1 MAFLCRNKSS
11 CAVNNRVNYFKEF
24 YEKYMEVIMQLSKI
38 VASEI
43 EKVLKDKEIEG
54 VEIFVE
60 RPKEEKFGDYS
71 TNVAM
76 KLAKQ
81 MKKPPMAIAGE
92 LKEAFGSSKIF
103 EKVEIAG
110 AGFINFYFSKE
121 FLYSVLKNIVT
132 EKENFGKS
140 SIGNHEKVM
149 IEYVSANPTGYLHV
163 GHGRGAVVGDVLA
176 KVLKFAGYDVFK
188 EYYVNDAGS
197 QIDKLA
203 MSVYLRYRELL
214 GDKVDFI
221 EDGYNGE
228 YIYLI
233 AGEIKEKYGDSL
245 NKEYEI
251 VKSEFV
257 EYSLQWSLKEIEADL
272 EKFGIEFDNWFS
284 EKSLYDN
291 KKVFST
297 IEKLEKTGFIYEQD
311 GAKWFRTTQFGDDK
325 DRVAVRADGTT
336 TYYASDIAYHDDKI
350 ARGYKKLIDVWGAD
364 HHGYIKRVESAIEAL
379 GHGKDVLDVILVQ
392 IVNLFKDGQP
402 FVMSKRAGTF
412 ITLRDL
418 IDEVGKDA
426 ARIFFIMRS
435 SDSQFDFDL
444 EEAKKQSSDNPAY
457 YIQYAHARICS
468 IIEKIGIKLDKIEG
482 FELNLL
488 SEPEEL
494 RIIKKLAEFEEL
506 IELIARNNEVHR
518 LIKYG
523 QELASLLHSFYNKH
537 RVINEDKDME
547 TARVQLLYAVKI
559 VLNNLLTLVSVKAPE
574 RM

>member
-1 MAFLCRNKSS
+1 
-11 CAVNNRVNYFKEF
+11 
-24 YEKYMEVIMQLSKI
+24 MQLSKI

-43 EKVLKDKEIEG
+43 DKVLKDKGIEG

-60 RPKEEKFGDYS
+60 RPKDEQFGDYS

-81 MKKPPMAIAGE
+81 MKKAPMAIAGE
-92 LKEAFGSSKIF
+92 LKELLEKSEIF

-121 FLYSVLKNIVT
+121 FMYTVLKNVIS
-132 EKENFGKS
+132 ERDNFGKS
-140 SIGNHEKVM
+140 SVGNNEKVM

-176 KVLKFAGYDVFK
+176 KVLTFAGYDVFK

-203 MSVYLRYRELL
+203 MSVYLRYREIL

-233 AGEIKEKYGDSL
+233 AEEIKAKYGDSL
-245 NKEYEI
+245 NREYTS
-251 VKSEFV
+251 VKKDFV
-257 EYSLQWSLKEIEADL
+257 EFSLKWSLKEIEFDL

-291 KKVFST
+291 NEVFTT
-297 IEKLEKTGFIYEQD
+297 IEKLQKNGFVYEHE
-311 GAKWFRTTQFGDDK
+311 GAKWFRTTDFGDDK

-336 TYYASDIAYHDDKI
+336 TYYASDIAYHEDKI
-350 ARGYKKLIDVWGAD
+350 SRGYKKLIDVWGAD
-364 HHGYIKRVESAIEAL
+364 HHGYIKRVEASIEAL
-379 GHGKDVLDVILVQ
+379 GYGKNVLDVILVQ

-457 YIQYAHARICS
+457 YIQ
-468 IIEKIGIKLDKIEG
+468 
-482 FELNLL
+482 
-488 SEPEEL
+488 
-494 RIIKKLAEFEEL
+494 
-506 IELIARNNEVHR
+506 
-518 LIKYG
+518 
-523 QELASLLHSFYNKH
+523 
-537 RVINEDKDME
+537 
-547 TARVQLLYAVKI
+547 
-559 VLNNLLTLVSVKAPE
+559 
-574 RM
+574 

>member
-1 MAFLCRNKSS
+1 
-11 CAVNNRVNYFKEF
+11 
-24 YEKYMEVIMQLSKI
+24 MQLSKI

-43 EKVLKDKEIEG
+43 EKVLNEKGIEG

-60 RPKEEKFGDYS
+60 RPKDEQFGDYS

-81 MKKPPMAIAGE
+81 MKKAPMAIAGE
-92 LKEAFGSSKIF
+92 LKESLEKSEIF

-110 AGFINFYFSKE
+110 AGFINFYFSRE
-121 FLYSVLKNIVT
+121 FMYKVLKNVIS
-132 EKENFGKS
+132 EKDNFGKS
-140 SIGNHEKVM
+140 SIGNNEKVM

-176 KVLKFAGYDVFK
+176 KVLTFAGYDVFK

-203 MSVYLRYRELL
+203 ISVYLRYRELL

-228 YIYLI
+228 YIYII
-233 AGEIKEKYGDSL
+233 AGEIKDKYGDSL
-245 NKEYEI
+245 NKDYEK
-251 VKSEFV
+251 VKSEFID
-257 EYSLQWSLKEIEADL
+257 YSLKWSLKEIESDL

-297 IEKLEKTGFIYEQD
+297 IEKLQKSGFVYEHE
-311 GAKWFRTTQFGDDK
+311 GAKWFKTTDFGDDK

-336 TYYASDIAYHDDKI
+336 TYYASDIAYHEDKI
-350 ARGYKKLIDVWGAD
+350 SRGYKKLIDVWGAD
-364 HHGYIKRVESAIEAL
+364 HHGYIKRVEASIEAL
-379 GHGKDVLDVILVQ
+379 GYGKNVLDVILVQ

-468 IIEKIGIKLDKIEG
+468 IIEKVGMELDKIEG

-488 SEPEEL
+488 NETEEL
-494 RIIKKLAEFEEL
+494 RIVKKLAEFEEL
-506 IELIARNNEVHR
+506 IELIAKNNEVHR

-547 TARVQLLYAVKI
+547 TARVQLLFGVKV
-559 VLNNLLTLVSVKAPE
+559 VLKNILTLVGVTAPE

>member
-1 MAFLCRNKSS
+1 
-11 CAVNNRVNYFKEF
+11 
-24 YEKYMEVIMQLSKI
+24 MQLSKI

-43 EKVLKDKEIEG
+43 DKVLKDKGIEG

-60 RPKEEKFGDYS
+60 RPKDEQFGDYS

-81 MKKPPMAIAGE
+81 MKKAPMAIAGE
-92 LKEAFGSSKIF
+92 LKELLEKSEIF

-121 FLYSVLKNIVT
+121 FMYTVLKNVIS
-132 EKENFGKS
+132 ERDNFGKS
-140 SIGNHEKVM
+140 SVGNNEKVM

-176 KVLKFAGYDVFK
+176 KVLTFAGYDVFK

-203 MSVYLRYRELL
+203 MSVYLRYREIL

-233 AGEIKEKYGDSL
+233 AEEIKAKYGDSL
-245 NKEYEI
+245 NREYTS
-251 VKSEFV
+251 VKKDFV
-257 EYSLQWSLKEIEADL
+257 EFSLKWSLKEIEFDL

-291 KKVFST
+291 NEVFTT
-297 IEKLEKTGFIYEQD
+297 IEKLQKNGFVYEHE
-311 GAKWFRTTQFGDDK
+311 GAKWFRTTDFGDDK

-336 TYYASDIAYHDDKI
+336 TYYASDIAYHEDKI
-350 ARGYKKLIDVWGAD
+350 SRGYKKLIDVWGAD
-364 HHGYIKRVESAIEAL
+364 HHGYIKRVEASIEAL
-379 GHGKDVLDVILVQ
+379 GYGKNVLDVILVQ

-468 IIEKIGIKLDKIEG
+468 IIEKVGIQLDKVES

-488 SEPEEL
+488 NEVEEL
-494 RIIKKLAEFEEL
+494 RIVKKLAEFEEL
-506 IELIARNNEVHR
+506 IELIAKNNEVHR

-523 QELASLLHSFYNKH
+523 QELAGMLHSFYNKH
-537 RVINEDKDME
+537 RVINEDKNME
-547 TARVQLLYAVKI
+547 IARVQLLLGVKI
-559 VLNNLLTLVSVKAPE
+559 VLNNLLTLVGVASPE

>member
-1 MAFLCRNKSS
+1 
-11 CAVNNRVNYFKEF
+11 
-24 YEKYMEVIMQLSKI
+24 MEVIMQLSKI

-43 EKVLKDKEIEG
+43 EKVLKDKGIEG

-60 RPKEEKFGDYS
+60 RPKDEQFGDYS

-81 MKKPPMAIAGE
+81 MRKAPIAIAGE
-92 LKEAFGSSKIF
+92 LKELLEKSKIF

-121 FLYSVLKNIVT
+121 FIFTVLKNVIS
-132 EKENFGKS
+132 EKDNFGKS
-140 SIGNHEKVM
+140 TIGNSEKVM

-176 KVLKFAGYDVFK
+176 KVLTFAGYDVFK

-203 MSVYLRYRELL
+203 MSVYLRYREIL
-214 GDKVDFI
+214 GEKVDFI

-228 YIYLI
+228 YIYFI
-233 AGEIKEKYGDSL
+233 AEEIKAKYGDSL
-245 NKEYEI
+245 NKKYET
-251 VKSEFV
+251 VKAEFV
-257 EYSLQWSLKEIEADL
+257 EFSLKWSLKEIEADL

-297 IEKLEKTGFIYEQD
+297 IEKLQKNGFVYEHE
-311 GAKWFRTTQFGDDK
+311 GAKWFKTTDFGDDK
-325 DRVAVRADGTT
+325 DRVAVRGDGTT
-336 TYYASDIAYHDDKI
+336 TYYASDIAYHEDKI
-350 ARGYKKLIDVWGAD
+350 SRGYKKLIDVWGAD
-364 HHGYIKRVESAIEAL
+364 HHGYIKRVEASIEAL
-379 GHGKDVLDVILVQ
+379 GYGKNVLDVILVQ

-468 IIEKIGIKLDKIEG
+468 IIEKVGIKLDKIEG

-488 SEPEEL
+488 KESEEL
-494 RIIKKLAEFEEL
+494 RIVKKLAEFEEL
-506 IELIARNNEVHR
+506 IELIAKNNEVHR

-537 RVINEDKDME
+537 RVINEDKEME
-547 TARVQLLYAVKI
+547 TARVQLLFGVKI
-559 VLNNLLTLVSVKAPE
+559 VLKNILTLVGVTAPE